1 VVRIGELVMIMELH
15 RQGLSPS
22 AIARQLGID
31 RRRFAN
37 TSPLASS
44 RPATVR
50 DRLGLKAPMP
60 SCRICASGWPP
71 IPG

>member
-50 DRLGLKAPMP
+50 DRLGLTRLSRLTRNFGNFAV
-60 SCRICASGWPP
+60 RQRR
-71 IPG
+71 